1 MYARDFGYCRYR
13 TVCRHARFIYEKRGW
28 ISSSLFDYLPGN
40 LFRFTRYKRT
50 NFTRQRY
57 RWRSHDSHRNIVSHI
72 IITIFFPFKLLI
84 SNSNWYGKLS
94 KGNKCDLESDRVI
107 GRDQGQQLARSWG
120 NCTFMETSA
129 KGIYSNTLIIPHR
142 FIDGFIRRL
151 VLVLKIIYNIL
162 NNEKARINV
171 AEAFTDLVS
180 QINNKLPQ
188 QKQFQT
194 SSPNGGSSGCLG
206 GCSCNVL

>member
-1 MYARDFGYCRYR
+1 MLEILDTAGTEQFAAMRDLYMKNGAGFLLVY
-13 TVCRHARFIYEKRGW
+13 
-28 ISSSLFDYLPGN
+28 S
-40 LFRFTRYKRT
+40 
-50 NFTRQRY
+50 
-57 RWRSHDSHRNIVSHI
+57 
-72 IITIFFPFKLLI
+72 ITSQGTFSDLQDIREQILRVKDTDDVPMILI
-84 SNSNWYGKLS
+84 
-94 KGNKCDLESDRVI
+94 GNKCDLESDRVI

-129 KGIYSNTLIIPHR
+129 
-142 FIDGFIRRL
+142 
-151 VLVLKIIYNIL
+151 
-162 NNEKARINV
+162 KARINV